1 LTHAPDCSDEGCVAG
16 CPCAALDAQSGVSKS
31 TGGKFSGV
39 NALGQ
44 DSGWN
49 AHNNRP
55 VEINRPTDAGGAS
68 RFFNRLPI
76 EEDDLVPFFY
86 TPKASRSEREA
97 GCEALEPKTAQEA
110 VSRDPE
116 SAGAKNPR
124 AGANRG
130 AGAALYYC
138 SLCDISLQ
146 GGRAAKACAKAEDG
160 QHVPEARGQMGAIR
174 NNHPTVKPISIME
187 WCLTLVAREGAV
199 VLDPFMG
206 SGTTGIAAVRCKVNF
221 IGIEREEEYL
231 RIAEA
236 RIRHHGGDPEKA

>member
-1 LTHAPDCSDEGCVAG
+1 M
-16 CPCAALDAQSGVSKS
+16 DAQSGVSKS

-86 TPKASRSEREA
+86 TPKASRSERNA
-97 GCEALEPKTAQEA
+97 GM
-110 VSRDPE
+110 PE
-116 SAGAKNPR
+116 GTV
-124 AGANRG
+124 
-130 AGAALYYC
+130 C
-138 SLCDISLQ
+138 S
-146 GGRAAKACAKAEDG
+146 
-160 QHVPEARGQMGAIR
+160 
-174 NNHPTVKPISIME
+174 HPTVKPISIME
-187 WCLTLVAREGAV
+187 WCLTLVAREGTV

-221 IGIEREEEYL
+221 VGIEREEEYL